1 MGIGLFAVFTVAAQN
16 VKEGVISFALT
27 QQKQVS
33 VSTSL
38 LTSNVGVWTAPPTCY
53 KTALAKLSTVNVL
66 QSIAKVLHN
75 NPGYYSSKAQLVLVQ
90 GELSGFFNV
99 GESLAKAIPSNDTG
113 KFIPTPSFSSTTMD
127 RLNVTLDSGRHD
139 EANPIN
145 GSWPVGHHQPWGQI
159 FVKDTSKS
167 LCENVTYFFS
177 ISVQECYDCFYL
189 NSFISDSRFK
199 FTAPN
204 SGGPPCCSPP
214 TGLTGNGRDIY
225 YMTLAF
231 DNTVNN
237 IYLNPR
243 SDVWVGIIGLNP
255 TPISSRGIDGIDP
268 DFLDYSNTITTL
280 EGAPSP
286 YLLRFT
292 LNGILSYTWNL
303 KYINKSDLVPDF
315 IGTANYSCNGYGFAA
330 LYCSM
335 FAGSVVIAERAT
347 ASSNCCLDIP
357 WYDSWYGIGWNFN
370 DTNIYSTPINIPT
383 DLTDHVGFN
392 EGYPQSE
399 IWGD

>member
-1 MGIGLFAVFTVAAQN
+1 MPFCLGAFRGAVHPALVRSRISDHFSLGKRYVYTYIAIFLLRFLVISGFHFFDILILQFFFCIFDIKSCYVLLDLVYILKYQIDQKQNMKNIKKTIIGIGLFAVFTVAAQN

-38 LTSNVGVWTAPPTCY
+38 LTANAGTWTAPPTVY

-113 KFIPTPSFSSTTMD
+113 KFIPTPSFSSTMD

-255 TPISSRGIDGIDP
+255 TPISS
-268 DFLDYSNTITTL
+268 S
-280 EGAPSP
+280 
-286 YLLRFT
+286 
-292 LNGILSYTWNL
+292 
-303 KYINKSDLVPDF
+303 
-315 IGTANYSCNGYGFAA
+315 
-330 LYCSM
+330 
-335 FAGSVVIAERAT
+335 
-347 ASSNCCLDIP
+347 
-357 WYDSWYGIGWNFN
+357 
-370 DTNIYSTPINIPT
+370 
-383 DLTDHVGFN
+383 
-392 EGYPQSE
+392 
-399 IWGD
+399 